1 MDPNRPTAT
10 HVAVMGDRILAV
22 GGADCADQW
31 EDITYDESLSNFILT
46 PGFVEG
52 HAAYTKWFAEA
63 DVEFNRNT
71 LIYALQDRPKGVF
84 RMKGFVR
91 AETRM
96 LSVHVVGAHI
106 DVTTFP
112 NDVETGLVAI
122 GLASEMN
129 AQDLDAWWAKAKENA
144 RTPYSML

>member
-1 MDPNRPTAT
+1 
-10 HVAVMGDRILAV
+10 
-22 GGADCADQW
+22 
-31 EDITYDESLSNFILT
+31 
-46 PGFVEG
+46 
-52 HAAYTKWFAEA
+52 
-63 DVEFNRNT
+63 
-71 LIYALQDRPKGVF
+71 
-84 RMKGFVR
+84 MKGFVR

-129 AQDLDAWWAKAKENA
+129 SQDLDAWWANVKKNAKA
-144 RTPYSML
+144 PYSML